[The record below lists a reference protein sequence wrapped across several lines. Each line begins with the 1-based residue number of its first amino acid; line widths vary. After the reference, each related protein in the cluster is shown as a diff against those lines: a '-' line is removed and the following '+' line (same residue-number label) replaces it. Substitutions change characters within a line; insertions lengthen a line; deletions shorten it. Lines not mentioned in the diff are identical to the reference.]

1 LPFSFI
7 FTAGKIWDKPL
18 LNDKRTFPD
27 NVFSGRGGSPNYPN
41 ARFTGN
47 GWCSSTPGS
56 YLLLDLQNE
65 YHLTQVVV
73 MGDKDQTKWSSSYSL
88 QYSHSESLLNRSA
101 AIKVF
106 VIILLFLIYIQ

>member
-1 LPFSFI
+1 MP
-7 FTAGKIWDKPL
+7 GKICENPL
-18 LNDKRTFPD
+18 LHDVRMFP
-27 NVFSGRGGSPNYPN
+27 NHVFSGHGSSPAYQN

-56 YLLLDLQNE
+56 YLLLDLQKE

>member
-1 LPFSFI
+1 MPG
-7 FTAGKIWDKPL
+7 TIWENPL
-18 LNDKRTFPD
+18 LHDERIFP
-27 NVFSGRGGSPNYPN
+27 NQVFSGQGSSPDYQN
-41 ARFTGN
+41 ARFTKV

-56 YLLLDLQNE
+56 YLLLDLQSE